1 MIIYIFVS
9 LFNLL
14 KIEFQSKS
22 DASDKGKAV
31 QDKAAKEK
39 VAKDK
44 AAKDKVAKNN
54 PTVDSTE
61 DDSSFR
67 TVDVSLNIFLSFFV

>member
-1 MIIYIFVS
+1 M
-9 LFNLL
+9 L
-14 KIEFQSKS
+14 KIEFQDKS
-22 DASDKGKAV
+22 DASAKDKALQGKKG
-31 QDKAAKEK
+31 KAAKEK

-61 DDSSFR
+61 DESSVK
-67 TVDVSLNIFLSFFV
+67 TDDVSLNIFLSFLV